1 MVSLAILSGYLM
13 IKKRE
18 KRKMFVVRLTK
29 DLWMKIKMNSALEER
44 SMNEFVILAIKRLIK
59 DKERRLLLKQA
70 KNQKVIP

>member
-1 MVSLAILSGYLM
+1 M